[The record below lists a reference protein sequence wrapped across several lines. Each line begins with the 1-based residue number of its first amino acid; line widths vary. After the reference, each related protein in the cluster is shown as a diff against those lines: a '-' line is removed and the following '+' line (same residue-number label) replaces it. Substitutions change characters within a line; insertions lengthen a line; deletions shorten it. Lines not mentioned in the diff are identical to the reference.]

1 MTFSSA
7 TRPQIIEAAE
17 RRAYVLE
24 QRRGGHSYRTIAA
37 LTIKKFGADKLP
49 NGYDERYAWNDVKA
63 ELTRLNEQN
72 QEAASEIS
80 RLEQER
86 LDNLQAGVWMSAL
99 QGNHGAIDRVLR
111 IMERRARLLGLDAPQ
126 AVALTGSDGGAIETR
141 NIITIIHDDSKD
153 DPATG

>member
-1 MTFSSA
+1 MPPIT
-7 TRPQIIEAAE
+7 TRPQIIETTE

-24 QRRGGHSYRTIAA
+24 QRRGGHSYRTISA

-63 ELTRLNEQN
+63 ELVRLNEQN
-72 QEAASEIS
+72 QEAAAEIS

-86 LDNLQAGVWMSAL
+86 LDNLQAGVWMAAL

-111 IMERRARLLGLDAPQ
+111 IMERRAKLLGLDAP
-126 AVALTGSDGGAIETR
+126 VVHEMTGKDGGAIITK
-141 NIITIIHDDSKD
+141 NIIEIIHNDSEDGK
-153 DPATG
+153 T